1 MKNDKMEKFVDMT
14 KEDAVFLLEGMKSDF
29 GFVSGMTDPEL
40 RAFQMAVDCLKDSQS
55 VEKLQKEIERLKIYN
70 RIYFQKISDYITLF
84 DKWKSSKSNTEDHM
98 YYQKECMEIEK
109 WMREERDRVMSILNK
124 KNDQQ
129 LKLDI

>member
-1 MKNDKMEKFVDMT
+1 MEKFVDMT
-14 KEDAVFLLEGMKSDF
+14 KEDAVFLLEGMKSDS

-40 RAFQMAVDCLKDSQS
+40 YAFKMAINCLKDSQP
-55 VEKLQKEIERLKIYN
+55 VEKLQKEIERLKSYN
-70 RIYFQKISDYITLF
+70 RLYFQKISDYITLF
-84 DKWKSSKSNTEDHM
+84 DKWKSSKGNSEDHL

>member
-1 MKNDKMEKFVDMT
+1 MDKFENMT

-40 RAFQMAVDCLKDSQS
+40 RAFQMSIDCLKDSQS
-55 VEKLQKEIERLKIYN
+55 VEKLQNEIERLKSYN
-70 RIYFQKISDYITLF
+70 RMYFQKTSDYITFF
-84 DKWKSSKSNTEDHM
+84 DKWKSSKVNSEDKL
-98 YYQKECMEIEK
+98 YYQKECMKIEK

-124 KNDQQ
+124 NDQQ